1 LNTNIRDRNDDRE
14 MTMSELATYELDG
27 RIATITMDDGKV
39 NAFSIDMLRAV
50 HAALDRAEED
60 GAVVVLTGRDGY
72 FSAGFDL
79 KVFSGGDPD
88 RVVEMLRLGATLAE
102 RVLSFATPVLVACSG
117 HAVAAATFV
126 ALAADVRIGVDG
138 PYRLGLNEV
147 QIGLTVPWFAIELAR
162 QRLTPAHFDRAV
174 VTAAMYTPA
183 EAVDAGFLDR
193 IVTPDELRDA
203 SLQAAETLAG
213 LNAAAHTATKLRVRA
228 GALTAIR
235 AAIESELT
243 VAALTGAQTA

>member
-1 LNTNIRDRNDDRE
+1 
-14 MTMSELATYELDG
+14 MTMSELATYELEG

-50 HAALDRAEED
+50 HAALDRADED
-60 GAVVVLTGRDGY
+60 GAVVVLRGRDGY

-126 ALAADVRIGVDG
+126 ALAADVRIGVEG

-162 QRLTPAHFDRAV
+162 QRLSPAHFDRAV
-174 VTAAMYTPA
+174 ITAAMYTPS

-193 IVTPDELRDA
+193 IVPSEELRDA

-213 LNAAAHTATKLRVRA
+213 LNAAAHAATKLRVRA
-228 GALTAIR
+228 GALAAIR

-243 VAALTGAQTA
+243 IEGLTGAQTV

>member
-1 LNTNIRDRNDDRE
+1 
-14 MTMSELATYELDG
+14 MSALATYELDG

-39 NAFSIDMLRAV
+39 NAFSIDMLQAV
-50 HAALDRAEED
+50 HAAFDRAEED
-60 GAVVVLTGRDGY
+60 GAVVVLTGREGY

-88 RVVEMLRLGATLAE
+88 RIVEMLRLGATLSE

-117 HAVAAATFV
+117 HAVAAGTFIT
-126 ALAADVRIGVDG
+126 LAADLRIGIAG

-162 QRLTPAHFDRAV
+162 QRLSPAHFDRAV
-174 VTAAMYTPA
+174 VTAAMYGPDEAVEAGLLDRVVPA
-183 EAVDAGFLDR
+183 E
-193 IVTPDELRDA
+193 ELRAA
-203 SLQAAETLAG
+203 SLQAAEGLAG

-228 GALTAIR
+228 GALKAIR

-243 VAALTGAQTA
+243 VAALTGAQTEA

>member
-1 LNTNIRDRNDDRE
+1 
-14 MTMSELATYELDG
+14 
-27 RIATITMDDGKV
+27 
-39 NAFSIDMLRAV
+39 
-50 HAALDRAEED
+50 
-60 GAVVVLTGRDGY
+60 
-72 FSAGFDL
+72 
-79 KVFSGGDPD
+79 
-88 RVVEMLRLGATLAE
+88 
-102 RVLSFATPVLVACSG
+102 VLSFATPVVIACSG

-126 ALAADVRIGVDG
+126 ALAADVRIGVEG

-162 QRLTPAHFDRAV
+162 QRLSPVHFDRAV
-174 VTAAMYTPA
+174 VTAAMYTPS

-193 IVTPDELRDA
+193 VVPPEELRDA

-243 VAALTGAQTA
+243 IEGLTGAQTV

>member
-1 LNTNIRDRNDDRE
+1 
-14 MTMSELATYELDG
+14 MSELATYELEG

-50 HAALDRAEED
+50 HAAFDRAEED
-60 GAVVVLTGRDGY
+60 NAVVVLTGRDGY

-126 ALAADVRIGVDG
+126 ALAADVRIGVEG

-162 QRLTPAHFDRAV
+162 QRLSPAHFDRAV
-174 VTAAMYTPA
+174 ITAAMYTPS

-193 IVTPDELRDA
+193 IVPSEELRDA

-243 VAALTGAQTA
+243 IEGLTGAQTV

>member
-1 LNTNIRDRNDDRE
+1 MTSICDRDDDRE
-14 MTMSELATYELDG
+14 MTMTELASYELDG

-50 HAALDRAEED
+50 HAAFDRAEED
-60 GAVVVLTGRDGY
+60 GAVVVLTGREGY

-79 KVFSGGDPD
+79 KVFTGGDPD

-102 RVLSFATPVLVACSG
+102 RVLSFATPVIVACTG
-117 HAVAAATFV
+117 HAIAAATFV
-126 ALAADVRIGVDG
+126 SLAADVRIGVEG

-162 QRLTPAHFDRAV
+162 QRLTPAQFDRAV
-174 VTAAMYTPA
+174 VTAAMYSPA
-183 EAVDAGFLDR
+183 EAADAGFLDR
-193 IVTPDELRDA
+193 VVAPEELRAA
-203 SLQAAETLAG
+203 SLQAAEALAG

-243 VAALTGAQTA
+243 VAALTGAQAPT

>member
-1 LNTNIRDRNDDRE
+1 
-14 MTMSELATYELDG
+14 MTMSELATYELEG

-39 NAFSIDMLRAV
+39 NAFSVDMLRAV
-50 HAALDRAEED
+50 HAAFDRAEED
-60 GAVVVLTGRDGY
+60 NAVVVLRGRDGY

-126 ALAADVRIGVDG
+126 ALAADVRIGVEG

-162 QRLTPAHFDRAV
+162 QRLSPAHFDRAV
-174 VTAAMYTPA
+174 ITAAMYTPS

-193 IVTPDELRDA
+193 IVPSEELRDA
-203 SLQAAETLAG
+203 SLQAAKTLAG
-213 LNAAAHTATKLRVRA
+213 LNAAAHAATKLRVRA
-228 GALTAIR
+228 GALAAIR

-243 VAALTGAQTA
+243 IEGLTGAQTV